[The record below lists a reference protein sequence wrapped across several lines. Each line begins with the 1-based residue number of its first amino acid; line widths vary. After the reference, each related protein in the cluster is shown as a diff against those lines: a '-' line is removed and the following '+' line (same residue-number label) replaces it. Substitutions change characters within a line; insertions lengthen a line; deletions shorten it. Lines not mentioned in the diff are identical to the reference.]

1 MGRTKRKREGGEE
14 GRGFEEEKRMR
25 EQRNKGRTGTRS
37 GFGVLSPLQVGGS
50 QSPHVVHDA
59 GRLGCIRWF

>member
-14 GRGFEEEKRMR
+14 GGGFEE